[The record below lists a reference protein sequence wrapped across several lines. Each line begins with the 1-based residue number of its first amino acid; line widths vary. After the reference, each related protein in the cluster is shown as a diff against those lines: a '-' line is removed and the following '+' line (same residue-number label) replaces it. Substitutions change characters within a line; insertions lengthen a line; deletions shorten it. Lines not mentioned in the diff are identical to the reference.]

1 MLVESHVVIAMTPF
15 DFSNMSW
22 RPRSDTLM
30 FTADLLTEDV
40 QRMTED
46 VQRMNLVGFP
56 KMSEFKAVVS
66 LNDFWLVSK
75 VFDSHFDKLDS
86 GVGALLFEG
95 ENESLSGG
103 LVYHRVLVKLIK

>member
-1 MLVESHVVIAMTPF
+1 MLVESHVVITMTPF
-15 DFSNMSW
+15 DFSIMSW

-30 FTADLLTEDV
+30 FNADLL
-40 QRMTED
+40 TED